1 MCKRFIFSGG
11 SRRDI
16 ARIRRDKLDL
26 FRLSLRGK
34 GKLAK
39 RLSIVKEA
47 VNKLK
52 HWLLALL
59 DKPAEMEGTS
69 YSVWRQGFLHKRLS
83 LGLGLGLLYF
93 AGLSSLYLI
102 QIGLGRRV
110 ADIALFRN
118 LLAALSMT
126 TWLGWLQTPL
136 GKRYSAI
143 AFLGLSWSVTI
154 LTNVPSFLN
163 GNVIP
168 DLKGWTITFFAQAT
182 IIPFQ
187 WRTHW
192 VSHLGAYAFFFIA
205 HWLVNY
211 RFTPA
216 GSSSID
222 LLFDM
227 VWISAMSTLVVYLY
241 ERLSRAEFQARQK
254 LRQEQQRSER
264 LLLNILPPSIAE
276 RLLNQHQT
284 IADSFSEVTV
294 LFADIV
300 GFTQLSSEMSPAE
313 VVELLNQ
320 VFSGFDGLAESYQL
334 EKIKTIGDAY
344 MVVAGLPEPRIDHAE
359 AIVEMALAMQ
369 RVLEVLNQRTGH
381 TLQIRTGIHTGPVVA
396 GVIGLKKFAYDLW
409 GDTVNVASRMESHGL
424 PNEIQV
430 SSITHA
436 YLQHQYI
443 FEERNKI
450 VIKGKGEMTTY
461 ILRGKLKV

>member
-1 MCKRFIFSGG
+1 
-11 SRRDI
+11 
-16 ARIRRDKLDL
+16 
-26 FRLSLRGK
+26 
-34 GKLAK
+34 
-39 RLSIVKEA
+39 
-47 VNKLK
+47 
-52 HWLLALL
+52 
-59 DKPAEMEGTS
+59 
-69 YSVWRQGFLHKRLS
+69 
-83 LGLGLGLLYF
+83 
-93 AGLSSLYLI
+93 
-102 QIGLGRRV
+102 
-110 ADIALFRN
+110 
-118 LLAALSMT
+118 
-126 TWLGWLQTPL
+126 
-136 GKRYSAI
+136 
-143 AFLGLSWSVTI
+143 
-154 LTNVPSFLN
+154 
-163 GNVIP
+163 
-168 DLKGWTITFFAQAT
+168 
-182 IIPFQ
+182 
-187 WRTHW
+187 HW
-192 VSHLGAYAFFFIA
+192 VSHLGAYAFFFSA

-344 MVVAGLPEPRIDHAE
+344 MVVAGLPEPRTDHAE

-369 RVLEVLNQRTGH
+369 QVLKVLNQRTGH